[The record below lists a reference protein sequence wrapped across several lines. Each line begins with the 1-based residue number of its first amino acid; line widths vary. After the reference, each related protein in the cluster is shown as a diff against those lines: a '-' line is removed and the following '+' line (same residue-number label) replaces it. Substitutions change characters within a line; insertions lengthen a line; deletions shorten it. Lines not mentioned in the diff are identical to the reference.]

1 MSNKIEE
8 LKQDQEEYQ
17 EKYDYI
23 VYLLIH
29 SNSNKTYIGITNN
42 PERRIRMHNG
52 EIKGGA
58 RYTTMNLNGGR
69 WDYYGFILNLSKSM
83 ALSIEK
89 RIHIHSRKSS
99 GKTPLEKRI
108 NYINKLLSGDEY
120 KDKNNDK
127 NKNEYNENGLEFII
141 L

>member
-1 MSNKIEE
+1 MSDKIEKE
-8 LKQDQEEYQ
+8 

-23 VYLLIH
+23 VYLLTH

-69 WDYYGFILNLSKSM
+69 WDYYGFILNLSKSI
-83 ALSIEK
+83 ALSIET

-108 NYINKLLSGDEY
+108 NYINRLLDKDEY
-120 KDKNNDK
+120 KNK
-127 NKNEYNENGLEFII
+127 NKENGLEFIV

>member
-1 MSNKIEE
+1 MNDLIECEKKQETKTQEIKIYE
-8 LKQDQEEYQ
+8 

-23 VYLLIH
+23 VYLLVH

-42 PERRIRMHNG
+42 PERRIRMHNA

-58 RYTTMNLNGGR
+58 RYTTMNLKGGR
-69 WDYYGFILNLSKSM
+69 WDYYGFILNLSKSI

-108 NYINKLLSGDEY
+108 NYINKLLKGDEY
-120 KDKNNDK
+120 NDK
-127 NKNEYNENGLEFII
+127 NNENGLEFIV

>member
-8 LKQDQEEYQ
+8 LKQEKEEYQ

-23 VYLLIH
+23 VYLLVH

-42 PERRIRMHNG
+42 PERRIRMHNR

-108 NYINKLLSGDEY
+108 NYINRLLEEDEY
-120 KDKNNDK
+120 NDK
-127 NKNEYNENGLEFII
+127 NKENGIKFII

>member
-8 LKQDQEEYQ
+8 LKQDQ

-58 RYTTMNLNGGR
+58 RYTTMNLNTGR

-108 NYINKLLSGDEY
+108 NYINRLLDGDEY
-120 KDKNNDK
+120 KDKNN
-127 NKNEYNENGLEFII
+127 ENGIEFII

>member
-1 MSNKIEE
+1 M
-8 LKQDQEEYQ
+8 D

-23 VYLLIH
+23 VYLIVH
-29 SNSNKTYIGITNN
+29 NKSNKTYVGITNN

-58 RYTTMNLNGGR
+58 RYTKMNIKDGK
-69 WDYYGFILNLSKSM
+69 WYYYGFILNLSKSI

-89 RIHIHSRKSS
+89 MIHINSKKMK
-99 GKTPLEKRI
+99 GKTHLERKLNYIKILLEKDT
-108 NYINKLLSGDEY
+108 YKFNKIEL
-120 KDKNNDK
+120 
-127 NKNEYNENGLEFII
+127 II

>member
-1 MSNKIEE
+1 MKDKTDEE
-8 LKQDQEEYQ
+8 

-42 PERRIRMHNG
+42 PERRIRMHNA

-58 RYTTMNLNGGR
+58 RYTTMNLKGGR

-108 NYINKLLSGDEY
+108 NYINGLLDKDEY
-120 KDKNNDK
+120 KDKY
-127 NKNEYNENGLEFII
+127 KNENKEHGIEFIV